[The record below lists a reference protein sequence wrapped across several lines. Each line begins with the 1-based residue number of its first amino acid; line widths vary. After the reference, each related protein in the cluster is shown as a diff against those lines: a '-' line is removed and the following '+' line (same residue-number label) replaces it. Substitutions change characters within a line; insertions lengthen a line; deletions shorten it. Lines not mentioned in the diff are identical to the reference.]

1 MLYLNCA
8 SIKNKIK
15 TKYNKKQSKANVSL
29 ITTLPLHETLLC
41 SSRPDSS
48 AHEAPWVLAPG
59 YRSSGLGRPRL
70 FQSDLQ
76 FPQKCTTLYNSK
88 LLHICSLSLKG
99 SPPPPL
105 DSRTGCGDW
114 PQRPCQHLVPPSPE
128 AHKPDP
134 PLPASSQLEVA
145 TWPTVTGNE
154 MPEEACSGTYE
165 QTDVAGAVLP
175 PLLSTFNRYVL
186 FGNVGVLLTSWDHK
200 AWG

>member
-1 MLYLNCA
+1 MVNGKQTYSGDHFPMYTNIESLCSSSETNLMLYLNCA

-105 DSRTGCGDW
+105 DSRTGCGD
-114 PQRPCQHLVPPSPE
+114 
-128 AHKPDP
+128 
-134 PLPASSQLEVA
+134 
-145 TWPTVTGNE
+145 
-154 MPEEACSGTYE
+154 
-165 QTDVAGAVLP
+165 
-175 PLLSTFNRYVL
+175 
-186 FGNVGVLLTSWDHK
+186 
-200 AWG
+200 